1 MIDPEED
8 INISEFI
15 SGDTSEAEA
24 TENEGVKNTTET
36 VVDSSY
42 SNEDLK
48 EMHRTIIEF
57 LEFISSE
64 YEKNEE

>member
-1 MIDPEED
+1 MDNEEE
-8 INISEFI
+8 INISKFI
-15 SGDTSEAEA
+15 NGDAGE
-24 TENEGVKNTTET
+24 TENVETEAVENVTET
-36 VVDSSY
+36 VTDSSY

-57 LEFISSE
+57 LEFISGE